1 MYRNSFSRFAC
12 LIKIEWGKK
21 WKSLIAMNLLYLFV
35 IMIAIMIPAQG
46 LSIAIDFFVIH
57 FIIGLVF
64 VFGTQLVLLFTEWR
78 SPFATI
84 QLLQLPAK
92 PIEKYLSKLCF
103 PFLIAPVTFILF
115 FFIFRPLLL
124 QATFAIMGFMVYPLY
139 REEINSLIQIGLL
152 LPLFLGALFVP
163 GALVL
168 KKAHLLF
175 SFFLISLLFVLS
187 GIIAWAFQLPAY
199 VTSSVIDQSFG
210 GAIGAQLESF
220 FNFFRIQSVYAA
232 IYWYGGI
239 IPLMLVSG
247 YFLFKQREI

>member
-1 MYRNSFSRFAC
+1 MYRNSFSRLAH

-21 WKSLIAMNLLYLFV
+21 WKSLIGSSLLYMVV
-35 IMIAIMIPAQG
+35 IIMAIMIPTQV
-46 LSIAIDFFVIH
+46 LTIAIDFFVIH

-64 VFGTQLVLLFTEWR
+64 VFGNQLFLLFTEWR

-103 PFLIAPVTFILF
+103 PFLFAPVTFILF
-115 FFIFRPLLL
+115 FFIFRPLFL

-139 REEINSLIQIGLL
+139 REEINNLIQIGLL

-168 KKAHLLF
+168 KKAHLLV
-175 SFFLISLLFVLS
+175 SFFLISLLFVLA
-187 GIIAWAFQLPAY
+187 GIIAWVFQLPAY
-199 VTSSVIDQSFG
+199 VTSSVIDQFIG
-210 GAIGAQLESF
+210 GAIGAQVESF
-220 FNFFRIQSVYAA
+220 FNFFRIKSACAVL
-232 IYWYGGI
+232 YWYGGI
-239 IPLMLVSG
+239 IPLMLISG
-247 YFLFKQREI
+247 YLLFKQREI